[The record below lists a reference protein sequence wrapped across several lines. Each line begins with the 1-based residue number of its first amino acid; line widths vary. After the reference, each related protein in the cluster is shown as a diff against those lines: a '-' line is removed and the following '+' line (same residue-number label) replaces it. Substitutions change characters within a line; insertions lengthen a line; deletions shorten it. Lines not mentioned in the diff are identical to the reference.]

1 MSFHSRFDSDQKFR
15 IAVAGLAIL
24 AVLIMFMLAIPAS
37 NSVAVTTVFQSVS

>member
-24 AVLIMFMLAIPAS
+24 TVLIMFMLTLAAP
-37 NSVAVTTVFQSVS
+37 NSVDVTTVFQSVS